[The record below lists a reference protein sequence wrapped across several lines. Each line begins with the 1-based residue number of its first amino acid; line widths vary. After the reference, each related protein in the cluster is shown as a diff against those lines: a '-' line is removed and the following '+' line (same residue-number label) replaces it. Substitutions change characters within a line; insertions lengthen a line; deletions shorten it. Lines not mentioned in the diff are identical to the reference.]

1 MLKSMSHW
9 HRWPLNLARW
19 EQVWWT
25 HTLSG
30 SNAEVG
36 DSVVGAGK
44 LQREPE
50 PWWVGKTG
58 PAHTEGTS
66 LYSMNDMAKVQG
78 QRRACLSV
86 EHHLTSGCL
95 GGRKRPERQPGQTW
109 RLNVLNVSGKHEDA
123 VSCRKSQ
130 RPENEWL
137 STEKDSGLGL
147 EGPRIPTTCY
157 CMILVS

>member
-1 MLKSMSHW
+1 M
-9 HRWPLNLARW
+9 
-19 EQVWWT
+19 
-25 HTLSG
+25 SG

-78 QRRACLSV
+78 QRRACLSG

-95 GGRKRPERQPGQTW
+95 GGRKRREDEADVKAKCIECER
-109 RLNVLNVSGKHEDA
+109 RA
-123 VSCRKSQ
+123 RRC
-130 RPENEWL
+130 
-137 STEKDSGLGL
+137 
-147 EGPRIPTTCY
+147 CF
-157 CMILVS
+157 M